1 MVDDAD
7 LRGDAQAEPRAD
19 PRAEPRA
26 ENRPDAGARPVGRP
40 RDITREL
47 ALLHATA
54 EVLAEVGYDRLTM
67 DAVASRAKSS
77 KATIYRRWPD
87 KTALVVETIRHI
99 EDQVTR
105 WPNTGSLRG
114 DLLAVLGDI
123 AEAVRGDLGRIVSG
137 VVSAMPHDAELA
149 GAVRE
154 VVITR
159 VRSGCT
165 ALLQRAQERGEAPRE
180 IDSQLVYEVP
190 MAMVLYRFL
199 LADGPVDDSYVEF
212 VVDSVVIPLLTRR

>member
-1 MVDDAD
+1 MVEKAD
-7 LRGDAQAEPRAD
+7 H
-19 PRAEPRA
+19 
-26 ENRPDAGARPVGRP
+26 GARPVGRP

-67 DAVASRAKSS
+67 DAVASRAKAS

-159 VRSGCT
+159 FRSGCAT
-165 ALLQRAQERGEAPRE
+165 LLKRAQERGEVAME
-180 IDSQLVYEVP
+180 IDPQLIYEVP
-190 MAMVLYRFL
+190 MALVLFRFL

-212 VVDSVVIPLLTRR
+212 VVDSVVIPLLTGQ

>member
-1 MVDDAD
+1 
-7 LRGDAQAEPRAD
+7 
-19 PRAEPRA
+19 
-26 ENRPDAGARPVGRP
+26 
-40 RDITREL
+40 
-47 ALLHATA
+47 LHATA

-67 DAVASRAKSS
+67 DAVASRAKAS

-99 EDQVTR
+99 EDQLTR
-105 WPNTGSLRG
+105 WQNTGSLRG

-123 AEAVRGDLGRIVSG
+123 TEAVRGDLGHIVSS

-159 VRSGCT
+159 FRSGCAT
-165 ALLQRAQERGEAPRE
+165 LLKRAQERGEVGMDVDP
-180 IDSQLVYEVP
+180 QLVYEVP
-190 MAMVLYRFL
+190 MSLVLFRFL

>member
-1 MVDDAD
+1 MVDKAD
-7 LRGDAQAEPRAD
+7 RRGDQ
-19 PRAEPRA
+19 
-26 ENRPDAGARPVGRP
+26 GARPVGRP

-54 EVLAEVGYDRLTM
+54 EVLADVGYDRLTM

-77 KATIYRRWPD
+77 KATIYRRWPH

-159 VRSGCT
+159 VRSGT
-165 ALLQRAQERGEAPRE
+165 ATLLRRAQERGEVAAN
-180 IDSQLVYEVP
+180 IDPQLVYEVP
-190 MAMVLYRFL
+190 MSLVLFRFL
-199 LADGPVDDSYVEF
+199 LADGPVDGVYVEF
-212 VVDSVVIPLLTRR
+212 VVDSVVIPLLTRRRSGF

>member
-1 MVDDAD
+1 MSD
-7 LRGDAQAEPRAD
+7 QAEQPV
-19 PRAEPRA
+19 
-26 ENRPDAGARPVGRP
+26 RPIGRP

-47 ALLHATA
+47 ALLSATA

-67 DAVASRAKSS
+67 DAVAARAKSS

-99 EDQVTR
+99 ENQVTR

-123 AEAVRGDLGRIVSG
+123 ADAVRGDLGRIVSG
-137 VVSAMPHDAELA
+137 VVSAMPHDPELA
-149 GAVRE
+149 GAVRD

-159 VRSGCT
+159 FKSGCQ
-165 ALLQRAQERGEAPRE
+165 ALLIRAQERGEAPPGV
-180 IDSQLVYEVP
+180 DSQLVYEVP
-190 MAMVLYRFL
+190 MAMVLFRFL
-199 LADGPVDDSYVEF
+199 LADGAVDDSYVEF
-212 VVDSVVIPLLTRR
+212 VVDEVVIPLLTRG